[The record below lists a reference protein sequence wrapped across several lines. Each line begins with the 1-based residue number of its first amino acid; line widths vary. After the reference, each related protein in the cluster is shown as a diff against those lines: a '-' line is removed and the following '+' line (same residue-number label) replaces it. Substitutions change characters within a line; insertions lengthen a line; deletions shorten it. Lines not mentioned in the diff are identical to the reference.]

1 MNVPE
6 GPKSVLLRVQGSGYV
21 YPESTRDLFEQ
32 KFESLLYSELVGL
45 ITQLTIFLLRTD
57 YYPAE
62 SWISKANTYTPPMT
76 LALSQFLPC

>member
-45 ITQLTIFLLRTD
+45 ITQLTIFLLRTT
-57 YYPAE
+57 PQ
-62 SWISKANTYTPPMT
+62 KAGSLRLIPYTPPMT